1 MDITER
7 KQAEQAERESEQRF
21 RSVADSSLVMICAS
35 GPDQQAT
42 FFNKGWLSFTGC
54 AMEQELGHGWA
65 ERVHPEDRDRT
76 LAEIAASFEARRYCC
91 VEYRLRRADGEYR
104 WILCNGAPRF
114 EADRRFTGYV
124 GSAIDITDFKRSH
137 EEALALQKLESIGVL
152 AGGIAHDFNNLLGS
166 ILAESE
172 LLEVDLSVEP
182 ALLQGIARIKLVA
195 ARAAA
200 IVRELLA
207 YSGEEDTVFKPVDIS
222 ALIAEMVEFLRIS
235 ISKRATLEVDLPRN
249 LAAVRANP
257 AQIWQVVLNLVTN
270 ASEALG
276 ERGGKITLTTAP
288 AADHWGGVPDRKAD
302 DLPEGDYVRLEVTDT
317 GCGMTEEVRARIF
330 DPFFTTKFSGRGL
343 GLAVVQG
350 IIRRHS
356 GAIRV
361 ASTPGQGSRFE
372 VLLPA
377 ILEPA
382 VEAGD
387 LAGGRSDSQAAD
399 RLGAVLLVEDETSL
413 RVPVAKMLQKR
424 GYSVIEAGNGL
435 AAIEIFHTRAP
446 EIGVVLLDMT
456 LPGASGTE
464 VLHELR
470 GLQPQMKV
478 ILTTAYSQEKA
489 RIDLGGEQYWG
500 FIRKPYRID
509 DLVNLLQRALLEQGS
524 AA

>member
-1 MDITER
+1 
-7 KQAEQAERESEQRF
+7 
-21 RSVADSSLVMICAS
+21 
-35 GPDQQAT
+35 
-42 FFNKGWLSFTGC
+42 
-54 AMEQELGHGWA
+54 
-65 ERVHPEDRDRT
+65 
-76 LAEIAASFEARRYCC
+76 
-91 VEYRLRRADGEYR
+91 
-104 WILCNGAPRF
+104 
-114 EADRRFTGYV
+114 
-124 GSAIDITDFKRSH
+124 
-137 EEALALQKLESIGVL
+137 
-152 AGGIAHDFNNLLGS
+152 
-166 ILAESE
+166 
-172 LLEVDLSVEP
+172 
-182 ALLQGIARIKLVA
+182 
-195 ARAAA
+195 
-200 IVRELLA
+200 
-207 YSGEEDTVFKPVDIS
+207 
-222 ALIAEMVEFLRIS
+222 
-235 ISKRATLEVDLPRN
+235 
-249 LAAVRANP
+249 
-257 AQIWQVVLNLVTN
+257 
-270 ASEALG
+270 
-276 ERGGKITLTTAP
+276 
-288 AADHWGGVPDRKAD
+288 
-302 DLPEGDYVRLEVTDT
+302 
-317 GCGMTEEVRARIF
+317 
-330 DPFFTTKFSGRGL
+330 
-343 GLAVVQG
+343 VVQG